1 MPDPVNMDRRATSTT
16 RDTKPGE
23 VHSCPKGTNPI
34 CQMRSK
40 SDHDDM
46 MSKWDALER
55 ENGHSGSVAPK
66 QDFPYSVGSRIFRQK
81 IILNI
86 PS

>member
-1 MPDPVNMDRRATSTT
+1 MDRMATATT
-16 RDTKPGE
+16 SKPE
-23 VHSCPKGTNPI
+23 KYVPVPKGTNPI

-55 ENGHSGSVAPK
+55 ENGHSGSEK
-66 QDFPYSVGSRIFRQK
+66 ELGSPEA
-81 IILNI
+81 N
-86 PS
+86 